1 MMKNKTSICILFFI
15 AACVF
20 ATAIWFQTK
29 SDTDTE
35 EKDPVVLITDGANG
49 RDQQDEPDDETVSAD
64 VGHAYYYLVLE
75 DGYLSVYYGADRS
88 FYGYTDIRF
97 DTLDQQTQKEILK
110 GLSFATEEELYEFLE
125 NHSS

>member
-1 MMKNKTSICILFFI
+1 MAHSALGV
-15 AACVF
+15 VF
-20 ATAIWFQTK
+20 R
-29 SDTDTE
+29 
-35 EKDPVVLITDGANG
+35 P
-49 RDQQDEPDDETVSAD
+49 DQNLAEMLSPFLYYEPDDETVSAD